1 MTRLATTILIFGTIR
16 QSLDH
21 SHQKNQKLNNLKLGI
36 ADYDKKI
43 DQAQSDQNMID
54 KETQDYCFQLTLLFF
69 LDFISAWFDQY
80 SKYFA
85 GRRYDKVSST
95 LETLILKIY
104 DNKFVFITT
113 GLLSELFMIGQYMK
127 FFHSDFM
134 GAKPLISDV
143 CFVPLVAGLMV
154 KNLINVVELK
164 QGMYRIVD
172 FDVEEKAE
180 KMD

>member
-1 MTRLATTILIFGTIR
+1 M
-16 QSLDH
+16 
-21 SHQKNQKLNNLKLGI
+21 
-36 ADYDKKI
+36 
-43 DQAQSDQNMID
+43 
-54 KETQDYCFQLTLLFF
+54 TLLFF

-85 GRRYDKVSST
+85 GRRYDKVSSS
-95 LETLILKIY
+95 LERVILKIY

-134 GAKPLISDV
+134 GTKPLICDV
-143 CFVPLVAGLMV
+143 CFVPLAAGLVV
-154 KNLINVVELK
+154 KNLINLVELK